1 MFHSRILP
9 TLAVTIIVLLAA
21 GQAPA
26 TTGATVLGAGFSGKP
41 FALDGDVVI
50 ETIGLYE
57 SIRNYEDAA
66 NPTWLSWYGHHLD
79 GVWRD
84 LIHRD
89 GLVVALRDSV
99 RPGLEIV
106 DVSDPR
112 QPAALASLEANY
124 FTSAWLDGGALVVSE
139 EQFLLIYD
147 LADPTAP
154 TFAGFRL
161 VGEHAGSRWFSAVD
175 DVLYMVDGGVNLRAM
190 AVADPLDPEDLGL
203 VALAGDRIDALVAGD
218 GALYVLAADD
228 DGLVLRTLGVS
239 EPLDPIEIQRDV
251 LADDPAVAV
260 TATVRRDQLLIIATS
275 DGRVHAFDLAE
286 PGRPVRGFVLD
297 LPADHLAVSDHQL
310 FLMAGNDVHI
320 LARGDGAG
328 APGDAV
334 VRTLLPRLRALDGDG
349 PISVAQLHAD
359 PSVLI
364 PVDARNPRHPRLGEP
379 FDAGVD
385 GAFYHGGQVGMLV
398 TLAGRAQLVDLSDP
412 LAPDWLGLI
421 DSPRVYF
428 FRAAVDERVALLETG
443 SMEVEIRFYDLTD
456 PMRPLLRAKVSD
468 YGLESFDG
476 DLMVCSRTGGI
487 RVYDV
492 SDLWQPRYARG
503 HPIEGSIQDVR
514 LHQQHAYVLFER
526 LNGSRAVEVVRLT
539 DPSYPETV
547 AVIELD
553 HVAYN
558 IDAYADRLWVY
569 GYHICQIVNV
579 ADPAQPTMVAEF
591 PSWGHTGY
599 GLGFNGDVTTMGG
612 WLISMRDDSY
622 APTSVA
628 RSVPSVASV
637 RLEPAYPNPL
647 NPSTTIAFTLGR
659 AQELTVSIHDVRGR
673 RIAELA
679 RGGFDAGRHTLTWTG
694 EDHAGRPVAS
704 GVYLVRLHGA
714 GLDASGTV
722 TVVK

>member
-1 MFHSRILP
+1 MFRSGLLP
-9 TLAVTIIVLLAA
+9 TLAVAVIVLLAA
-21 GQAPA
+21 GRAPA

-57 SIRNYEDAA
+57 SIRDYEDAV
-66 NPTWLSWYGHHLD
+66 NPIWLSWYGHQLD

-106 DVSDPR
+106 DVGDPR
-112 QPAALASLEANY
+112 APTALASLDANY
-124 FTSAWLDGGALVVSE
+124 FTSAWLGDGALVVSE
-139 EQFLLIYD
+139 EHFLLVYD
-147 LADPTAP
+147 LADPTLP

-161 VGEHAGSRWFSAVD
+161 VGEHVGSRWFSEVAG
-175 DVLYMVDGGVNLRAM
+175 VLFMVDAGTALRALN
-190 AVADPLDPEDLGL
+190 VADPLDPEDLGL
-203 VALAGDRIDALVAGD
+203 VTLAGDRLDALVAGD
-218 GALYVLAADD
+218 GALYVLATDG
-228 DGLVLRTLGVS
+228 DGLALRTLDVS
-239 EPLDPIEIQRDV
+239 EPLNPVEIQRDL
-251 LADDPAVAV
+251 LADDPTVTVVA
-260 TATVRRDQLLIIATS
+260 TARRDQLLVIATS
-275 DGRVHAFDLAE
+275 DGRVRAFDLAE
-286 PGRPVRGFVLD
+286 PRRPASGFDLD
-297 LPADHLAVSDHQL
+297 LPADHLTISDHQL
-310 FLMAGNDVHI
+310 FVMAGDDVHI
-320 LARGDGAG
+320 LARGEGAG
-328 APGDAV
+328 EPGDTV

-379 FDAGVD
+379 FDTGVD

-398 TLAGRAQLVDLSDP
+398 ALTGRAQLVDLSDP

-421 DSPRVYF
+421 DAPRVYF

-443 SMEVEIRFYDLTD
+443 SVEVEIRFYDLAD
-456 PMRPLLRAKVSD
+456 PQQPVLRAKVSD
-468 YGLESFDG
+468 YGLESLEG

-487 RVYDV
+487 RVYDL
-492 SDLWQPRYARG
+492 SDLWHPHFARS
-503 HPIEGSIQDVR
+503 HPIDGSIQDVR
-514 LHQQHAYVLFER
+514 LHQRHAYVLVER
-526 LNGSRAVEVVRLT
+526 IDGSRAVEVVRLT
-539 DPSYPETV
+539 DPSYPEAAAT
-547 AVIELD
+547 IELD

-558 IDAYADRLWVY
+558 IDAHAGRLWVY
-569 GYHICQIVNV
+569 GYHICQIIDVV
-579 ADPAQPTMVAEF
+579 DPSQPTMVAEF

-612 WLISMRDDSY
+612 WLISMRDDSL
-622 APTSVA
+622 APTSATRSAPLVEVA
-628 RSVPSVASV
+628 W
-637 RLEPAYPNPL
+637 LEPAYPNPL

-673 RIAELA
+673 RVAELA
-679 RGGFDAGRHTLTWTG
+679 RGAFAAGRHTVTWTG
-694 EDHAGRPVAS
+694 EDRDGRPVAS

-722 TVVK
+722 TVIK